1 MPRPLDPLVRLVL
14 GAALGLTLCLGL
26 WWWFVRKPL
35 INLLVHALGLVG
47 PWLWPETVLGIGL
60 EGDKGLIVSLLPPL
74 TDSARMFMALPLSF
88 NRAAVILP
96 LFWGLTLATP
106 GRALVRRLLLGTLL
120 LLPVAFVMVLLYAQ
134 FQLALYRTHL
144 PALTE
149 TPPAEYA
156 LALPDSPFGYYL
168 WGLGRQMAVLV
179 LPVVAPLLAWLGLHR
194 PFLRMV
200 ILGGLLRRGARSG
213 ATPPAAPPAS
223 LEPKA

>member
-26 WWWFVRKPL
+26 WWWFVRGPL

-60 EGDKGLIVSLLPPL
+60 DGDKGLIVSLLPPL
-74 TDSARMFMALPLSF
+74 TDSARMFMALPVSF

-106 GRALVRRLLLGTLL
+106 GRALLRRLLLGTLL

-149 TPPAEYA
+149 TPPADYA
-156 LALPDSPFGYYL
+156 LALPDSPFAYYL

-194 PFLRMV
+194 PFLRAV
-200 ILGGLLRRGARSG
+200 ILGGLLRRGARAG
-213 ATPPAAPPAS
+213 ATPPGAPPAP